1 MSSSSGPTDCRVILC
16 WSIVLCSCFVLCLA
30 RWPDGFCVMLVLA
43 QDEKPWLNGF
53 HVMLVSFVSCLPRQP
68 KKLPFVLVLAQGE
81 KLRHNDSVQLV
92 FYLLFSFSMST

>member
-1 MSSSSGPTDCRVILC
+1 M
-16 WSIVLCSCFVLCLA
+16 LCLA